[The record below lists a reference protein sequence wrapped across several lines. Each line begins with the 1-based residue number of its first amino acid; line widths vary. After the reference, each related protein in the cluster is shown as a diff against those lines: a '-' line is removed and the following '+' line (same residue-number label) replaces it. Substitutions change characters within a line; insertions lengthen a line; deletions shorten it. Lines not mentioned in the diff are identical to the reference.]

1 MIRRRLTLSV
11 ALAVAVALG
20 AGCGSEQT
28 AAPAP
33 PEKTPQQVGAAQL
46 LQEYEATP
54 GCGCTGET
62 RAKDRAATLFTYAG
76 TGLVATTR

>member
-1 MIRRRLTLSV
+1 MYLV
-11 ALAVAVALG
+11 ALAAAVALG

-28 AAPAP
+28 GAPARRR
-33 PEKTPQQVGAAQL
+33 KTPQQVGAEKL
-46 LQEYEATP
+46 LKEYEATP
-54 GCGCTGET
+54 GCGGCTGET